1 MVSNDVS
8 TYIKK
13 NIEYIEAGDFKSL
26 YANAPTPITGEL
38 TDVLYS
44 SGIDPLLGSKIIYP
58 SMFSYIIEPKDYL
71 KNFTVP
77 AGIVDICPLAFYA
90 SAISSVTISKSV
102 KTIRVGAFED
112 SDLESLYFVK
122 ESNLEVI
129 YAEAFSSCK
138 RLSGNLHFPDSVYN
152 ISNSAFQYTSLES
165 ITLPNNLIIL
175 GNHCF
180 ANTLLKTVRIPRDIK
195 SVGYGVFKDCK
206 KLEEIEIPERLSGSE
221 EEKRLSEGNQ
231 AKIRTYR

>member
-1 MVSNDVS
+1 MISNDVS

-13 NIEYIEAGDFKSL
+13 NIEYIEAGDFKSF
-26 YANAPTPITGEL
+26 YANAPLSIIGEL

-77 AGIVDICPLAFYA
+77 KGIEDICPLAFYA

-102 KTIRVGAFED
+102 KSIRVRAFEA

-129 YAEAFSSCK
+129 YAEAFNSCK
-138 RLSGNLHFPDSVYN
+138 RLSGNVNFPDSVYN
-152 ISNSAFQYTSLES
+152 ISNSAFQDTSLES
-165 ITLPNNLIIL
+165 ITLPNNLKIL
-175 GNHCF
+175 GNSCF
-180 ANTLLKTVRIPRDIK
+180 ANTLLKTVRIPKDIK
-195 SVGYGVFKDCK
+195 FVGYGVFKDCK